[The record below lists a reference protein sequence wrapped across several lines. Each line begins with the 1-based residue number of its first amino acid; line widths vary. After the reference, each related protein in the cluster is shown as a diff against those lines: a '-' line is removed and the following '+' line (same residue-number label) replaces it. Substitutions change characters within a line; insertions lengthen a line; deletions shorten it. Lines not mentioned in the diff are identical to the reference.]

1 MMNSTGRRTAIKTLG
16 LGIAASAMGL
26 VIERTA
32 AAQAALSPAFT
43 PQDAGQLNALILQLA
58 KAPRRR
64 AHKSAPMI
72 LTNPEQWDHEA
83 LSEILAYKPVPK
95 QAWDSTDIGG
105 LWLNLIRNAL
115 NAEIWSFKH
124 PDFLAVS
131 VTHGTANLALY
142 DQATW
147 DKYQLARLAGEK
159 FKTNTLIEHQK
170 AAAADP

>member
-1 MMNSTGRRTAIKTLG
+1 MQR
-16 LGIAASAMGL
+16 
-26 VIERTA
+26 
-32 AAQAALSPAFT
+32 
-43 PQDAGQLNALILQLA
+43 LA
-58 KAPRRR
+58 KEPRRR

-83 LSEILAYKPVPK
+83 LSEILTYKPIPK

-105 LWLNLIRNAL
+105 PWLNLIRNAL

-147 DKYQLARLAGEK
+147 DKYQLTKLAGDK
-159 FKTNTLIEHQK
+159 FKTNTLILNQK
-170 AAAADP
+170 AEFADPASFVSW